1 MIESFL
7 LSPLPSSLVLK
18 DPMTVTAQTSMHTD
32 LPRWALSILVCTLLL
47 TFGVAPAFAQN
58 GGDADENR
66 EEQIEQLKAS
76 YENGMKAAKA
86 GNHSQAY
93 ANLEEA
99 LQLAQDLD
107 QSGAINQI
115 TGYLE
120 KLPKNWGNEAIENEA
135 YENALNHFERG
146 VKYAGDDAYMY
157 YGRGLALL
165 NLERTEEG
173 LESLQEAMA
182 VGNKTGNTRVTNLAA
197 ERIRGEFLNR
207 ASEALNAQNP
217 TTQQA
222 NTALE
227 ALDEMRDYVD
237 PNAQSLFY
245 RGRALFERG
254 DLQQAI
260 EAAQEGLRMHQGSRS
275 DAAKFHFII
284 GESQLQL
291 GNTSVA
297 CQTFE
302 DAAFGDYQARAEHY
316 LENDC
321 Q

>member
-7 LSPLPSSLVLK
+7 LSPLSSSSVLQ
-18 DPMTVTAQTSMHTD
+18 DPMTVIAQTSMHID
-32 LPRWALSILVCTLLL
+32 MPRWALSVFVCTLLL
-47 TFGVAPAFAQN
+47 AFGVAPAFAQN
-58 GGDADENR
+58 GGDASQNQEK
-66 EEQIEQLKAS
+66 QIEQLKIS

-99 LQLAQDLD
+99 LQLAEDLD
-107 QSGAINQI
+107 QSGARNQI
-115 TGYLE
+115 MGYLQ

-135 YENALNHFERG
+135 YEDALNHFERG
-146 VKYAGDDAYMY
+146 VTYAGDDAYMY
-157 YGRGLALL
+157 YGRGLALV

-173 LESLQEAMA
+173 LESLQEAIE
-182 VGNKTGNTRVTNLAA
+182 VGNRTGNTRVTNLAT

-207 ASEALNAQNP
+207 ASEALNVENP
-217 TTQQA
+217 TNEQA
-222 NTALE
+222 NTAIE
-227 ALDEMRDYVD
+227 ALDEMREYVD
-237 PNAQSLFY
+237 PNAQALYY
-245 RGRALFERG
+245 RARALFERG

-260 EAAQEGLRMHQGSRS
+260 QAAQEGLGMHQGSRS
-275 DAAKFHFII
+275 DAAQFHFII

-291 GNTSVA
+291 GNTEVA

-302 DAAFGDYQARAEHY
+302 DAAYGDYQARAEHY
-316 LENDC
+316 LENTC